1 MKQGQVKFSQQELVM
16 MRIDTR
22 DFIVLIDDNND
33 T

>member
-22 DFIVLIDDNND
+22 DFIILIDDNND

>member
-1 MKQGQVKFSQQELVM
+1 MKQGQVKFSQQELIM

-22 DFIVLIDDNND
+22 DFIILIDDNND